1 MEQTATP
8 DGTKTV
14 PRQPATPDLP
24 IHKRE
29 SPTCRASFPAGLRC
43 SLFQKSALAWQKVGI
58 SLAEAKRANPDEN
71 GVFRS
76 SEQPNKI
83 NDLNVAADRLTP
95 AGPTV
100 E

>member
-1 MEQTATP
+1 MSGFFPCWTALQP
-8 DGTKTV
+8 V
-14 PRQPATPDLP
+14 P
-24 IHKRE
+24 
-29 SPTCRASFPAGLRC
+29 
-43 SLFQKSALAWQKVGI
+43 KVGI